1 MVRLPSRKALE
12 AMKRTDI
19 QKLCKDYGV
28 KANLKTEALI
38 DLLQSINTPQP
49 TREPP
54 QPQAR
59 KVSTRRSSRAGPS
72 RTSSLVIHDL
82 EGEEE
87 EEEEERS
94 QEQDEVPPVPN
105 PPPSRTRKAKETQ
118 LRLGVGRPKAAGG
131 SGARAVTKSVSV
143 SKGKRAK
150 SSKTMKPSEAP
161 IPEEAEEQDPPE
173 PKHSSLGLELVTAS
187 PELTSKPRSPTP
199 AEPPA
204 ESTVIA
210 QASAGSTSAITSQND
225 LEKYIADAVQPLR
238 EQLTS
243 LHSEVERLK
252 RDQQQVHVLQATLD
266 ILTTE
271 LDDLRGQT
279 AEALSIANE
288 LRQAL
293 KTPSIPRTPSPR
305 SPRQEVP
312 PAPHSISATTFAAI
326 AGPSSKKGEPP
337 CDPPSPTSRAAER
350 GGLQHP
356 GFALTTLGK
365 RHRDSTTSN
374 ITGIIEGEDEDI
386 PEDELAAKVI
396 RPMKKRLK
404 TTRDS
409 STPSNA
415 TAGPSRLR
423 GSPRTPTNRA
433 DEPRIPT
440 FSVYRDPDPSDYVD
454 PPPPTNHL
462 PDFFEAAITGSSRQ
476 TSTSSEA
483 TTENQ
488 HPFGFSFLPYTS
500 TPAHPSLVPP
510 LPYPELGQSPTPAGL
525 GRLGLGRPSTFQPF
539 GRSPRTDVDEHQDGG
554 AFVNP
559 AALSTDNH
567 PESSSSAGT
576 PSAQTPGSSR
586 TPQEP
591 HPKPVTMYGT
601 ELEGDTRFGD
611 FGVEGVASSGQM
623 LPNFWTGGKF

>member
-54 QPQAR
+54 QPQPR

-72 RTSSLVIHDL
+72 RTSSIVIHDFDG
-82 EGEEE
+82 EDEEE
-87 EEEEERS
+87 EEQGQEEL
-94 QEQDEVPPVPN
+94 QEQEEVPLIPN

-131 SGARAVTKSVSV
+131 SGARAVTKSVSL

-187 PELTSKPRSPTP
+187 PEPTLKPRSPTP
-199 AEPPA
+199 AEPSA
-204 ESTVIA
+204 ESAVIA
-210 QASAGSTSAITSQND
+210 ETS
-225 LEKYIADAVQPLR
+225 AVQPLR
-238 EQLTS
+238 EQLAA
-243 LHSEVERLK
+243 LHNEVERLK

-279 AEALSIANE
+279 TEALSIANE
-288 LRQAL
+288 LRQAQ

-374 ITGIIEGEDEDI
+374 ITGIMESEDDDI
-386 PEDELAAKVI
+386 PEDELRTKVI

-409 STPSNA
+409 STPNNA
-415 TAGPSRLR
+415 TA
-423 GSPRTPTNRA
+423 
-433 DEPRIPT
+433 
-440 FSVYRDPDPSDYVD
+440 
-454 PPPPTNHL
+454 
-462 PDFFEAAITGSSRQ
+462 
-476 TSTSSEA
+476 
-483 TTENQ
+483 
-488 HPFGFSFLPYTS
+488 
-500 TPAHPSLVPP
+500 AHPSLVPP
-510 LPYPELGQSPTPAGL
+510 LPYPEIGQSPTPAGL
-525 GRLGLGRPSTFQPF
+525 SRLGLGRPSTFQPF
-539 GRSPRTDVDEHQDGG
+539 GRSPRADADEHQDGG

-567 PESSSSAGT
+567 RESSSSAGT